1 MHTPLRRRI
10 RLARRGVWYA
20 IAGVLVLMALV
31 LGVASQV
38 LPLAESHPEKIAAW
52 LSKQAGRPVAFDQV
66 ETQWTRRG
74 PLLRL
79 DGLRVGEGDKAVRIG
94 EAEVLVSMYAG
105 LLPGRSF
112 TELRLRGLSLTLQR
126 AEDGAWSVLGLPG
139 QTSGGDPLQSLEGLG
154 ELQVIDARLAV
165 VAPSLGWN
173 QQLPRIDL
181 RLRVD
186 EERVRAGT
194 RVWASESG
202 EPVQIAFNFNRDSG
216 DGSAYLDARKVDFS
230 EWVSLLQYAGVQVDS
245 GSGRA
250 RGWAE
255 LRGHKVMVLT
265 SELDLQQVGLQ
276 GAPLLQ
282 AGTVPRVDLAQM
294 QGLMRW
300 RVTADGWRFDAPRLR
315 VGSKETPQKLDGL
328 VLAGGKRFAL
338 LADQV
343 QAAPL
348 LAVAGLSDRLEP
360 GLRQWLVHAKPD
372 AHLAQISIAGVR
384 GQALRAQG
392 RLEAI
397 RFAAAGHSPGID
409 GMSGE
414 LVGDA
419 EGFALTLD
427 PQTRLRFDWP
437 AGFGTA
443 HDVTLDGALAGWRE
457 GAGWRVGT
465 PSLRVRGKDFGA
477 HARGSL
483 WFQGDG
489 TRPWI
494 DIATEI
500 DDAPVTAAKGFWIHH
515 KMSKG
520 AVDWLDS
527 ALQGG
532 QVRDGRAVVSG
543 DLDDWPFVHN
553 NGRFEAVAKI
563 DNGQFKFQ
571 PDWPAMDDV
580 DADIAFIGNGFSIA
594 GKGRLAEVRVE
605 GFTASIADFS
615 KAELHIDAHSDAD
628 ATQLLQLLR
637 KSPLQQ
643 KYADTLDNLS
653 ATGPARA
660 TYRLFLPMHAQ
671 AGKGRQMSGSVEL
684 AGVKLADKRWDL
696 AFDRVTGKADFNEAG
711 FKAEKLAVVH
721 RGQSASLS
729 LRAGGGVMEKSQ
741 AFEGELTASLHAS
754 ELLERAPEMAWLK
767 SYVQGRSSWTVGVA
781 LPVDS
786 KVPGRLKLRSD
797 LVGTTL
803 KLPAPLDKPA
813 FVALP
818 TTVQTAMPMGSG
830 QIDVAFGKLLALRA
844 RANGQQTGVHVVLG
858 SDVVNAVPPASG
870 LVVGGHTTSLDALE
884 WIALA
889 KGGSSGDGMPLRHID
904 VTTDRLLLLGS
915 NFPDTRLQIAPA
927 GNGLAVSMEGPA
939 LSGSLM
945 VPQANKEPIAGKLAR
960 LHWRAARTGAVV
972 DDTAADA
979 DPFNPAAV
987 PPLMLDIAD
996 LRFGDAALGSA
1007 QLRTQP
1013 VHNGMQVQQ
1022 LSLRSPQQKI
1032 DIQGDWTGQG
1042 TAANTHFTANID
1054 SQDLGGLMEGLGF
1067 PGRVQGGKGK
1077 VKFEAAW
1084 PGSPAA
1090 FSLATVEGSLRVD
1103 ARDGQ
1108 LLEVEPGAGRVL
1120 GLLSVAQL
1128 PRRMMLDFRDF
1139 FSKGFAF
1146 NRIEGRVQFGTGTA
1160 RSDDLVIDGPAA
1172 QINIRGN
1179 TDLRAQRFDQTIEVL
1194 PKSGNLLT
1202 VVGAV
1207 AGGPLGAAVGAA
1219 ANAMLKKPLG
1229 ELGAKTYRVTGPRK
1243 DPKVEVIS
1251 REQSR
1256 VEAADNAVEVVAAP

>member
-1 MHTPLRRRI
+1 MPTPIRRRI
-10 RLARRGVWYA
+10 RLARRGAWYA

-79 DGLRVGEGDKAVRIG
+79 DGLRVGEGDKAVSIG

-126 AEDGAWSVLGLPG
+126 ADDGAWSVLGLPG

-165 VAPSLGWN
+165 LAPSLGWN

-181 RLRVD
+181 RLQVD
-186 EERVRAGT
+186 EGRVRAGT
-194 RVWASESG
+194 RVWANRTG
-202 EPVQIAFNFNRDSG
+202 EPVQIAFDFNRDSG
-216 DGSAYLDARKVDFS
+216 DGSAYLDARKVEFS
-230 EWVSLLQYAGVQVDS
+230 EWASLLQYAGVQVDS
-245 GSGRA
+245 GSGSA

-265 SELDLQQVGLQ
+265 SEVDLQQLGLK
-276 GAPLLQ
+276 GAPLVQ
-282 AGTVPRVDLAQM
+282 SGAAPRVDFEQL

-300 RVTADGWRFDAPRLR
+300 RVTAGGWRFDAPRLR
-315 VGSKETPQKLDGL
+315 VGNLEAPQKLDGL
-328 VLAGGKRFAL
+328 VLAGGRNFAL

-360 GLRQWLVHAKPD
+360 GLRQWLAQAKPD
-372 AHLAQISIAGVR
+372 ARLAQVSVAGVR
-384 GQALRAQG
+384 GEALRVEG
-392 RLEAI
+392 RLEGI

-409 GMSGE
+409 GMSGQ

-419 EGFALTLD
+419 DGFALTLD

-457 GAGWRVGT
+457 GAGWRIGT

-477 HARGSL
+477 HARGGL

-500 DDAPVTAAKGFWIHH
+500 DDTPVTAAKGFWIHH
-515 KMSKG
+515 KMSKA
-520 AVDWLDS
+520 AVNWLDA

-532 QVRDGRAVVSG
+532 QVREGRAVISG

-571 PDWPAMDDV
+571 PDWPAMDQV

-594 GKGRLAEVRVE
+594 GKGMLAEARVD
-605 GFTASIADFS
+605 GFKASIADFS
-615 KAELHIDAHSDAD
+615 TAELDIDAHSNAD
-628 ATQLLQLLR
+628 AAQLIKLLR
-637 KSPLQQ
+637 NSPLQQ

-653 ATGPARA
+653 ASGPARA

-671 AGKGRQMSGSVEL
+671 AGKTRQMSGSVEL
-684 AGVKLADKRWDL
+684 HGVKLADKRWDL
-696 AFDRVTGKADFNEAG
+696 AFDRVTGKAGFNEAG
-711 FKAEKLAVVH
+711 FAAEKLVVTH
-721 RGQSASLS
+721 RGQPAVLS
-729 LRAGGGVMEKSQ
+729 LRAGGGVRDKAQ
-741 AFEGELTASLHAS
+741 AFEGELTASLQAG
-754 ELLERAPEMAWLK
+754 ELLDRATEMAWLK
-767 SYVQGRSSWTVGVA
+767 PYVQGRSSWTVGVD
-781 LPVDS
+781 LPADS
-786 KVPGRLKLRSD
+786 KAPGRLKLRSD
-797 LVGTTL
+797 LVGTAL

-813 FVALP
+813 FLALP

-844 RANGQQTGVHVVLG
+844 RANGKQTGVHVVLG
-858 SDVVNAVPPASG
+858 SGVVNAAPPASG
-870 LVVGGHTTSLDALE
+870 LVVTGHTTSLDALE
-884 WIALA
+884 WITLA
-889 KGGSSGDGMPLRHID
+889 KGGGSGDGMPLRHID
-904 VTTDRLLLLGS
+904 VSTDRLLLLGS
-915 NFPDTRLQIAPA
+915 NFPDSRLQIAPA
-927 GNGLAVSMEGPA
+927 GNGLAVSLEGPA

-945 VPQANKEPIAGKLAR
+945 VPQADREAIAGKLSR
-960 LHWRAARTGAVV
+960 LHWRAAKTGAP
-972 DDTAADA
+972 ANDA
-979 DPFNPAAV
+979 VANGDPFNPAAV

-996 LRFGDAALGSA
+996 LRFADARLGSA

-1013 VHNGMQVQQ
+1013 LPNGMRVQQ
-1022 LSLRSPQQKI
+1022 LALRSPQQKI

-1042 TAANTHFTANID
+1042 AAASTRFTANID
-1054 SQDLGGLMEGLGF
+1054 SQDLGGFMQGLGF
-1067 PGRVQGGKGK
+1067 TGRVSGGKGT
-1077 VKFEAAW
+1077 VKFDAAW

-1090 FSLATVEGSLRVD
+1090 FSLATVEGSLQVA

-1146 NRIEGRVQFGTGTA
+1146 NRIEGSVKFGAGSA

-1207 AGGPLGAAVGAA
+1207 AGGPLGAAMGAA
-1219 ANAMLKKPLG
+1219 ANAVLKKPLG
-1229 ELGAKTYRVTGPRK
+1229 ELGAKTYRVTGPWK

-1256 VEAADNAVEVVAAP
+1256 LEAAGNVVDDTAAP

>member
-10 RLARRGVWYA
+10 RLARRGAWYA
-20 IAGVLVLMALV
+20 IAGLLVLMALV

-126 AEDGAWSVLGLPG
+126 DEGGAWSVQGLPG
-139 QTSGGDPLQSLEGLG
+139 QASAGDPLQSLEGLG
-154 ELQVIDARLAV
+154 ELQVIDGRLAV
-165 VAPSLGWN
+165 LAPSLGWN

-186 EERVRAGT
+186 EGRVRAGT
-194 RVWASESG
+194 RVWASATG
-202 EPVQIAFNFNRDSG
+202 EPVQIAFDFNRDSG

-230 EWVSLLQYAGVQVDS
+230 EWASLLQYAGVQVDS
-245 GSGRA
+245 GIGRA

-276 GAPLLQ
+276 GAPLSQ
-282 AGTVPRVDLAQM
+282 AGTVPRVDFAQM

-300 RVTADGWRFDAPRLR
+300 RVTAHGWRFDAPRLR
-315 VGSKETPQKLDGL
+315 VGSKEAPQKLDGL

-360 GLRQWLVHAKPD
+360 GLRQWLVQAKPD

-457 GAGWRVGT
+457 GAGWRIGT

-477 HARGSL
+477 HARGGL

-494 DIATEI
+494 DIAAEI

-520 AVDWLDS
+520 AVDWLDG

-532 QVRDGRAVVSG
+532 HVRNGRAVVSG

-553 NGRFEAVAKI
+553 DGRFEAVAKI

-571 PDWPAMDDV
+571 PDWPAMDQV

-594 GKGRLAEVRVE
+594 GKGMLAEARVE
-605 GFTASIADFS
+605 GFKASIADFS
-615 KAELHIDAHSDAD
+615 KAELHIDAHSGAD
-628 ATQLLQLLR
+628 AAQLLQLLR
-637 KSPLQQ
+637 KSPMQQ

-653 ATGPARA
+653 ASGPARA
-660 TYRLFLPMHAQ
+660 TYQLFLPMHAR
-671 AGKGRQMSGSVEL
+671 AAKARQMSGSVALEG
-684 AGVKLADKRWDL
+684 AKLADKRWDL
-696 AFDRVTGKADFNEAG
+696 AFERVVGKADFNEAG
-711 FKAEKLAVVH
+711 FTAEKLAVIH
-721 RGQSASLS
+721 RGQPAVMS
-729 LRAGGGVMEKSQ
+729 LRAGGGVKDKVQ
-741 AFEGELTASLHAS
+741 AFEGELTASLQAS

-767 SYVQGRSSWTVGVA
+767 PYIQGHSSWTVGVA
-781 LPVDS
+781 LPADS
-786 KVPGRLKLRSD
+786 KAPGRLKLRSD

-803 KLPAPLDKPA
+803 KFPAPLDKPA

-830 QIDVAFGKLLALRA
+830 QVDVAFGKLLALRA
-844 RANGQQTGVHVVLG
+844 RANGKQTGVHVVLG
-858 SDVVNAVPPASG
+858 SDVVNAAPPTSG
-870 LVVGGHTTSLDALE
+870 LVVSGHTTSLDALE

-889 KGGSSGDGMPLRHID
+889 KGGSSGEGMPLRNID

-915 NFPDTRLQIAPA
+915 NFPDTRLQVAPA
-927 GNGLAVSMEGPA
+927 GNGLAVNLEGPA
-939 LSGSLM
+939 LAGSLM
-945 VPQANKEPIAGKLAR
+945 VPQSSKDAIAGKLSR
-960 LHWRAARTGAVV
+960 LHWRAEKRGGAAN
-972 DDTAADA
+972 DTAAKA

-987 PPLMLDIAD
+987 PPLMLDITD
-996 LRFGDAALGSA
+996 LRFGDARLGSA

-1013 VHNGMQVQQ
+1013 LAEGMRVQQ

-1042 TAANTHFTANID
+1042 TAANTHFTASID
-1054 SQDLGGLMEGLGF
+1054 SQDLGGFMEGLGVA
-1067 PGRVQGGKGK
+1067 GRVSGGKGT
-1077 VKFEAAW
+1077 VKFDAAW

-1090 FSLATVEGSLRVD
+1090 FSLATVEGKLKVE

-1146 NRIEGRVQFGTGTA
+1146 NRIEGSVKFDSGMA

-1179 TDLRAQRFDQTIEVL
+1179 ADLRAQRFDQTIEVL

-1229 ELGAKTYRVTGPRK
+1229 ELGAKTYRVTGPWK

-1256 VEAADNAVEVVAAP
+1256 AEATGNVVDDTAAP